1 MKVYIKTNKEGKI
14 IEADT
19 NKYNELI
26 EVEVDKEL
34 FDSLEILNCY
44 YKNGKVEVIE

>member
-1 MKVYIKTNKEGKI
+1 MKVYIKVNEKGKI
-14 IEADT
+14 IVVDT
-19 NKYNELI
+19 NKYNGLI

-44 YKNGKVEVIE
+44 YKNGKIER